1 MSSATEND
9 SGKLAMS
16 NSKDDDVRSFARQM
30 IDDHTRL
37 SSELKAALPTT
48 VKFPEN
54 SPDRA
59 VLESLRPLK
68 GKQFD
73 DAYIAKVGLQGH
85 KEALT
90 AFQREAAGGQIP
102 QIKEA
107 AAKALPTIQHHYQM
121 AQDLA
126 RKKGVPE

>member
-1 MSSATEND
+1 MSSATEID

-16 NSKDDDVRSFARQM
+16 NSKDDDGRSFARQM

-37 SSELKAALPTT
+37 SSELKAALPST
-48 VKFPEN
+48 VKVPEN

-59 VLESLRPLK
+59 VLESHCPLK

-73 DAYIAKVGLQGH
+73 EAYIAKVGLQGR
-85 KEALT
+85 KEALA
-90 AFQREAAGGQIP
+90 AFQREAADGQVP
-102 QIKEA
+102 QIREA

-121 AQDLA
+121 VQDLA
-126 RKKGVPE
+126 RKKRVSE